1 MMKNEGKTNMD
12 DTALDFLR
20 TRIQFDLDKVY
31 ELVCSD
37 KASKSD
43 NVRYYYL
50 SDFLD
55 MIDEA
60 QIDFERSI
68 EVAPDPMLDS
78 QLG

>member
-1 MMKNEGKTNMD
+1 MD

-20 TRIQFDLDKVY
+20 TRIQFDLVMVY
-31 ELVCSD
+31 ELMCVD
-37 KASKSD
+37 EASKAD
-43 NVRYYYL
+43 TARYHYL